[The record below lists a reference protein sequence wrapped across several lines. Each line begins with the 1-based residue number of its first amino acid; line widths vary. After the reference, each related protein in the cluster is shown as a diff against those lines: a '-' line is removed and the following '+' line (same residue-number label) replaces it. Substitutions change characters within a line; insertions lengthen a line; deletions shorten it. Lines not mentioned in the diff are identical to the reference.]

1 MAYLID
7 ADVFIRAKNLHYGFD
22 LCPGFWDWI
31 AQANEDGRVF
41 SIEKVQDEIKAV
53 EDELSEWA
61 AAHADLFL
69 TPSQDT
75 VAALGEVADW
85 VANQDYTPTAID
97 TFLQVADYYLI
108 AEAVARDHDVV
119 THEIPANSVN
129 RVKIP
134 NVCIGLGVKCL
145 TPFEMLN
152 VEHARFVLE
161 TPEAGL

>member
-1 MAYLID
+1 MAYLLD

-31 AQANEDGRVF
+31 ARANGDGRVF
-41 SIEKVQDEIKAV
+41 SIEKVLDEIKAG
-53 EDELSEWA
+53 EDELAKWA
-61 AAHADLFL
+61 DNHADLFL
-69 TPSQDT
+69 RPSQDT
-75 VAALGEVADW
+75 VVALGEVADW
-85 VANQDYTPTAID
+85 VTNQDYTPTAID
-97 TFLQVADYYLI
+97 TFLQGADYYLI
-108 AEAVARDHDVV
+108 AEAFAREHAVV

-129 RVKIP
+129 RIKIP

-161 TPEAGL
+161 PDP

>member
-1 MAYLID
+1 MAYLLD
-7 ADVFIRAKNLHYGFD
+7 ADVLIRAKNLHYGFD

-41 SIEKVQDEIKAV
+41 SIEKVQDEIRAG

-61 AAHADLFL
+61 AEHAELFL
-69 TPSQDT
+69 APSQDT
-75 VAALGEVADW
+75 IAALGEVADW

-108 AEAVARDHDVV
+108 AEALARGHDVV

-161 TPEAGL
+161 TSRADL